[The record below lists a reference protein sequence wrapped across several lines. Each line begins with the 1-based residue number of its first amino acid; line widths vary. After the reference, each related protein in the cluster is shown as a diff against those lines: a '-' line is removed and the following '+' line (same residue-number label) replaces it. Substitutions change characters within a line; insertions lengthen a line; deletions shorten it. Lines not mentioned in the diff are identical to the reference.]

1 MTSPGLIFRL
11 DRYIGII
18 KIIILTLLMNML
30 HFIPI
35 LEFRSCFSTNF
46 TISRRL
52 LDHIYCLETATDSFK
67 SVEICQKTMSNLST

>member
-1 MTSPGLIFRL
+1 MVSKKDPNFRAYFKWQMTSPGLIFRL

-46 TISRRL
+46 TVSKRFL
-52 LDHIYCLETATDSFK
+52 
-67 SVEICQKTMSNLST
+67 

>member
-35 LEFRSCFSTNF
+35 LE
-46 TISRRL
+46 L
-52 LDHIYCLETATDSFK
+52 
-67 SVEICQKTMSNLST
+67 KTLFFDKFQHF

>member
-1 MTSPGLIFRL
+1 
-11 DRYIGII
+11 
-18 KIIILTLLMNML
+18 MNML

-46 TISRRL
+46 TIYRRL
-52 LDHIYCLETATDSFK
+52 LDHIHCLETATDSFK